1 MDTFNVGSSLKLQ
14 SYLNNQ
20 TLDND
25 TMDFLENV
33 NFRQLM
39 TKEEFTDIYNK
50 VQRYRVLEQENIAN
64 PSSDISKEMQEL
76 SQDVMYSTGSP
87 IHSINMSKLK
97 TNDDLEQAMLET
109 NIRSKNDLFV
119 EIDYDNGYSST
130 SNYVKCRV
138 VGHDCPYAY
147 GIAANARMAVTK
159 SGKII
164 TTRNAL
170 YMK

>member
-1 MDTFNVGSSLKLQ
+1 MDSFNVGGSLKLQ

-39 TKEEFTDIYNK
+39 TREEFIDIYNK

-64 PSSDISKEMQEL
+64 PSSDISNEMQEL

-87 IHSINMSKLK
+87 IHSINMSKFK
-97 TNDDLEQAMLET
+97 TNDDLERAMLET

-119 EIDYDNGYSST
+119 EIDYDDYSST
-130 SNYVKCRV
+130 SNYVKCKV
-138 VGHDCPYAY
+138 VGHDTQYAY

-164 TTRNAL
+164 TTKNAL

>member
-1 MDTFNVGSSLKLQ
+1 MDTFNVGGSLKLQ

-33 NFRQLM
+33 KFKQLM
-39 TKEEFTDIYNK
+39 TREEFTDIYNK

-64 PSSDISKEMQEL
+64 PSSTISSEMQEL
-76 SQDVMYSTGSP
+76 AQDVMYSTGSP

-97 TNDDLEQAMLET
+97 TNDDLEQVMLET

-119 EIDYDNGYSST
+119 EIDYDDYSST
-130 SNYVKCRV
+130 SNYVKCKV
-138 VGHDCPYAY
+138 VGHDSQYAY

-164 TTRNAL
+164 TTKNAL

>member
-1 MDTFNVGSSLKLQ
+1 MDTFNVGGSLKLQ

-39 TKEEFTDIYNK
+39 TREEFTDIYNK

-76 SQDVMYSTGSP
+76 SQA
-87 IHSINMSKLK
+87 
-97 TNDDLEQAMLET
+97 QA
-109 NIRSKNDLFV
+109 
-119 EIDYDNGYSST
+119 
-130 SNYVKCRV
+130 
-138 VGHDCPYAY
+138 A
-147 GIAANARMAVTK
+147 
-159 SGKII
+159 
-164 TTRNAL
+164 
-170 YMK
+170 